1 MGSQLIYAITR
12 IAAATVDFPMMKLA
26 PSSYQR
32 NNLGMTRRSQR
43 EGHSS
48 GSWKLLAVRLV
59 NRNSNNVRSR
69 AT

>member
-1 MGSQLIYAITR
+1 MMGSQLIYAITR

-26 PSSYQR
+26 LSSYQT
-32 NNLGMTRRSQR
+32 NNLGMRRSQR

-48 GSWKLLAVRLV
+48 GSWKLLAVRQV